1 VKPRVILFGV
11 AAVVAGIAA
20 GVAYTTDG
28 GDDDEPG
35 ATPKVQACRMLED
48 GDTAVEAFDILV
60 DLDVTELD
68 ASRAVNEAMA
78 DGCGSGD

>member
-1 VKPRVILFGV
+1 VKARVILFGV
-11 AAVVAGIAA
+11 VTVVAGIAA
-20 GVAYTTDG
+20 GVAYTTDS

-48 GDTAVEAFDILV
+48 GDTAVEAFDVLV
-60 DLDVTELD
+60 NLDVSEVD